1 MDEDEPFSG
10 LFPDAG
16 SGAAATTTAIAP
28 LVEEHIRLVGL
39 KLVFR
44 YWSHTVGGYMK
55 SKFKAQF

>member
-1 MDEDEPFSG
+1 MRLSQQPFSG

-16 SGAAATTTAIAP
+16 SGAAAATAAVAP

-44 YWSHTVGGYMK
+44 YWSHTVGG
-55 SKFKAQF
+55 

>member
-1 MDEDEPFSG
+1 MRMSQQPFSG

-16 SGAAATTTAIAP
+16 SGAATTAVAP

-44 YWSHTVGGYMK
+44 DWSHTVGG
-55 SKFKAQF
+55 